1 MAQLLRD
8 ESGVYA
14 GHCAYC
20 RIGMTAVIWQPIADS
35 QSLENGAPCSL
46 TEQFCQWHGEAA
58 TFSTESAGSGRWRE
72 QLSILASTTFE
83 HSHFTLLANSERD
96 WRWHHANPGVSIF
109 ILFARAGYAVGSS
122 ACCRSPHRLMPGA
135 AAPSRRRRGRQRSG
149 LRACRCQA

>member
-58 TFSTESAGSGRWRE
+58 TFSTESTGSGPWRY
-72 QLSILASTTFE
+72 QLSILASTTFA
-83 HSHFTLLANSERD
+83 HSHFTLLANSAWD
-96 WRWHHANPGVSIF
+96 WRWHRANPVAAF
-109 ILFARAGYAVGSS
+109 TVAGCVVGSS